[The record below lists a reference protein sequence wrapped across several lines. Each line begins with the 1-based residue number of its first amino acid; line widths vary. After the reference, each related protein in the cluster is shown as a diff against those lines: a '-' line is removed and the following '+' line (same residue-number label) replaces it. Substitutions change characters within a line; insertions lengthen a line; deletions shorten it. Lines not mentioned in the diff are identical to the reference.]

1 MSTTPPQASGV
12 YQIRCITTGK
22 VYVGSAVNVYQ
33 RWSHHQRVLN
43 RGRHK
48 NKHLQAAWSKHGEDS
63 FVFEVLEI
71 SDRST
76 LLVREQVW
84 MDRLKSRDKKCGFNI
99 FDAGSPGNALA
110 KLWEGFIDPEGNEVT
125 IVNLQEFCRQHGLD
139 EPSMIRL
146 YQGRSKLKSHKSW
159 THKNSVRQREYVKTY
174 DGFIAP
180 DGRPIG
186 PITNLA
192 AFSREHGLDNTHMVA
207 VMRGRIC
214 SHRGWTYNNGRT
226 PLNLP
231 KTYTG
236 FISPEGRRVV
246 ITNLQAFCREHGL
259 HQVHMRELK
268 SGKRKAYR
276 GWLWRGHD
284 EQSGT

>member
-33 RWSHHQRVLN
+33 RWSHHQRALN

-76 LLVREQVW
+76 LLVREQAW

-99 FDAGSPGNALA
+99 FDAGSPRDALA
-110 KLWEGFIDPEGNEVT
+110 KVWEGFIDPEGNEVT

-139 EPSMIRL
+139 HPSMIRL
-146 YQGRSKLKSHKSW
+146 YQGRSKLKSYKGW
-159 THKNSVRQREYVKTY
+159 THRNSQRKREFVNTY
-174 DGFIAP
+174 TSFISP
-180 DGRPIG
+180 DGQHVG

-192 AFSREHGLDNTHMVA
+192 AFCRERGLEKSHMVA
-207 VMRGRIC
+207 VAHGRLC
-214 SHRGWTYNNGRT
+214 SHQGWTYDKGKQRQQ
-226 PLNLP
+226 
-231 KTYTG
+231 KIHVG
-236 FISPEGRRVV
+236 FISPEGEHVR
-246 ITNLQAFCREHGL
+246 IANLAAFCRQHGL
-259 HQVHMRELK
+259 HPVHMHQLK
-268 SGKRKAYR
+268 NGQRRVHK
-276 GWLWRGHD
+276 GWTWRRSD
-284 EQSGT
+284 DSPA